1 MLLFKMCAL
10 SPAMDLK
17 LITPLNK
24 FEDVVYSISMNL
36 HVEVKL
42 KTNTTWS
49 EQVQKFNPKNQSET
63 KIDIPNTHIQ
73 DHALS

>member
-1 MLLFKMCAL
+1 
-10 SPAMDLK
+10 
-17 LITPLNK
+17 
-24 FEDVVYSISMNL
+24 MNL

-42 KTNTTWS
+42 KTNTTRS

>member
-1 MLLFKMCAL
+1 
-10 SPAMDLK
+10 
-17 LITPLNK
+17 
-24 FEDVVYSISMNL
+24 MNL

-63 KIDIPNTHIQ
+63 KINGLRLKH
-73 DHALS
+73 LSRYQAEYATF